1 MEVQMTENPAPPV
14 EQPAEPAQKAGVRTQ
29 MICDGV
35 VYDMILEVDRND
47 PDHFHM
53 RRVQPEAE

>member
-1 MEVQMTENPAPPV
+1 MQEDSTSPADEPV
-14 EQPAEPAQKAGVRTQ
+14 EPVQEIGVRTQ

-35 VYDMILEVDRND
+35 VYEMIMLPDPDD

-53 RRVQPEAE
+53 RRVQPEAQS